1 MPDSKLRRTMS
12 FALPMK
18 RLGLT
23 LGLTPAM
30 LFLSTVLRAEA
41 PKPAE
46 NPAGGNVTVQRA
58 AETTAPLGRPTAE
71 EILKRFDKNGDG
83 KLDADETADA
93 HDAVMQEEMQRREER
108 QEAGKKGAPPERVL
122 QQFDRNHDGKLDDE
136 ERAEMKKFAAEHGF
150 AGPGNLSR
158 EELLKRF
165 DKNGDGTLDEDER
178 AEMRKAI
185 AARGGGSPMM
195 AMRQELVR
203 RFDTNRDGTIDDAEW
218 AALSPLLRER
228 LSATLRQLHRYDKNG
243 DGTIDEAEWADAT
256 QEIRHWLDE
265 GPRKREPRPPR
276 KNAPNDPPAPAKARE
291 AGAE

>member
-1 MPDSKLRRTMS
+1 MGHVMPRAIHPRSFM

-23 LGLTPAM
+23 LAVPPAM

-46 NPAGGNVTVQRA
+46 NPAAGNVTVQRA

-93 HDAVMQEEMQRREER
+93 HDAVMQEEMQRWEER

-122 QQFDRNHDGKLDDE
+122 QQFDRNHDGKIDD
-136 ERAEMKKFAAEHGF
+136 
-150 AGPGNLSR
+150 
-158 EELLKRF
+158 
-165 DKNGDGTLDEDER
+165 DER

-265 GPRKREPRPPR
+265 GPRKREPRAPR